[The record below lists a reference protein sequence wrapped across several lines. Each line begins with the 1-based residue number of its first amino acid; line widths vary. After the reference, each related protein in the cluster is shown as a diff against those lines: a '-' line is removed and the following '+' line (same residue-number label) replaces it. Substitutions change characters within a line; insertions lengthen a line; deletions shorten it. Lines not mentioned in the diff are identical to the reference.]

1 MAKCRL
7 TERITIQKYLGE
19 AQNENGF
26 DVPMWDDYYYCWSNF
41 KAVSGK
47 EYEAAKATQT
57 QNIATFTVRY
67 CKKVAELLKKDG
79 TKNFRIQYQDKIF
92 NIEYVYDFENL
103 HEWVDIKANE
113 VV

>member
-7 TERITIQKYLGE
+7 TERIVIEKYSSS
-19 AQNENGF
+19 QNENGF
-26 DVPMWDDYYYCWSNF
+26 DIESWTDYYACWSNY

-57 QNIATFTVRY
+57 QNIVTFTVRY
-67 CKKVAELLKKDG
+67 CKNVAELLKKDG
-79 TKNFRIQYQDKIF
+79 TKLFRIKYQDKLF
-92 NIEYVYDFENL
+92 NIEYAYDFENL